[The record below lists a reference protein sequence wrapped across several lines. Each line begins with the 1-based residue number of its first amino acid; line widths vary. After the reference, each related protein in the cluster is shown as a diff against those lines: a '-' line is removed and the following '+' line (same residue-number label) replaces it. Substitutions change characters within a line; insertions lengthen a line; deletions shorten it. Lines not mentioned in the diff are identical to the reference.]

1 MTESPKLSRRA
12 LLGGSAATLGALAL
26 GFGGGSA
33 VSEARADG
41 ALGTSMRPFYGR
53 HQTGVVSPPT
63 AYARYI
69 TWDLR
74 DGATAADLVRMM
86 KILTADAARL
96 TQGEGP
102 LADPEPELAV
112 FPANLMMTVG
122 FGRKFV
128 HIGGGGGAI
137 PAWLRPIPS
146 YAMDRLEAP
155 FTGGDVMVI
164 VQSDD
169 PVSVAHAS
177 RVVVRQWEP
186 FVTLRSMQDGFRR
199 AAGSTPDGHTMR
211 NLMGQ
216 VDGTKTPRPGTD
228 DFNRAVLG
236 VGVNWAQPM
245 WLQGGTGLVLRRI
258 RMELEAWDSVDRP
271 DREKT
276 IGRTLDT
283 GAPLSGGTEHSE
295 ADFDAKNVVGL
306 PVIPDFSHMRRAHP
320 TTPDEVFFR
329 RGYNYEVPHVSGVG
343 GEAGLLFEAMAW
355 NPARQFVPVQN
366 RLAELDLLN
375 LYTTP
380 VGSSVF
386 ALPPGCHEGGFLGD
400 SLLMA

>member
-26 GFGGGSA
+26 GFGGGAA
-33 VSEARADG
+33 VSEARSDG
-41 ALGTSMRPFYGR
+41 VLWTSTRPFYGR
-53 HQTGVVSPPT
+53 HQTGLVSAPT

-74 DGATAADLVRMM
+74 DSVTKADLVRMM

-96 TQGEGP
+96 TQGVGP

-128 HIGGGGGAI
+128 QIGGGGGAI
-137 PAWLRPIPS
+137 PAWLRPVPS
-146 YAMDRLEAP
+146 YAMDRLEEP

-169 PVSVAHAS
+169 PVTVAHAS

-228 DFNRAVLG
+228 EFNRAVFG
-236 VGVNWAQPM
+236 VGVDGAQTA
-245 WLQGGTGLVLRRI
+245 WLQGGTGFVLRRI
-258 RMELEAWDSVDRP
+258 RMELEAWDQVDRP

-276 IGRTLDT
+276 IGRKLDT
-283 GAPLSGGTEHSE
+283 GAPLTGGTENSE
-295 ADFDAKNVVGL
+295 ADFEARNVVGL
-306 PVIPDFSHMRRAHP
+306 PVIPDFSHMRRARP
-320 TTPDEVFFR
+320 ATADEVFFR

-355 NPARQFVPVQN
+355 NPVKQFVPVQN

-380 VGSSVF
+380 VGSAVF
-386 ALPPGCHEGGFLGD
+386 ALPPGCQEGGFLGD
-400 SLLMA
+400 SLLLA